1 MLAEGRDRY
10 GRTVARVECDGT
22 DANAAQIEAG
32 LAWVFDRYV
41 TDRTLYAVQAEAYEA
56 QRGLWSDE
64 APISPWQ
71 WRRGL
76 R

>member
-10 GRTVARVECDGT
+10 GRTVARADCDGT
-22 DANAAQIEAG
+22 YANAAQIQAG
-32 LAWVFDRYV
+32 MAWVFDRYV
-41 TDRTLYAVQAEAYEA
+41 TDRTLHAAKAEASEA
-56 QRGLWSDE
+56 QRELWGDE

-71 WRRGL
+71 WRRGV